1 MVYENV
7 SKPVL
12 KQSRQPTKKEA
23 KRRFSSQIHQQKQTY
38 SNWDVLD
45 MPEPLES
52 WSLEDFN
59 DVLHFEHN

>member
-7 SKPVL
+7 SKPIHKRA
-12 KQSRQPTKKEA
+12 KQAA
-23 KRRFSSQIHQQKQTY
+23 KRRFSQPSYNGKNDSKQTL

-59 DVLHFEHN
+59 DVVHLD

>member
-7 SKPVL
+7 SKPIFKRA
-12 KQSRQPTKKEA
+12 KQAA
-23 KRRFSSQIHQQKQTY
+23 KRRFSQPSYKSNNGNKQTF

-59 DVLHFEHN
+59 DVVHLD